1 MARHGGCVG
10 EHPRSHYA
18 VALITNYWEVRVR
31 KTKIAVAGV
40 AGVVLGMLSIQAPAV
55 AAPPVDDGSSGS
67 ATEVRQDNRPGPR
80 TKELVEWR
88 KAAIE
93 KVARGQAKAS
103 DDGVV
108 QLAPDK
114 FAEIETVKQ
123 DKIFTILAEFGD
135 QGSGRFG
142 TAPGPLHN
150 TIPEPDRSVDNTTLW
165 NQDFSP
171 AYYED
176 LFNGSGESMK
186 GYYEAVSNNK
196 YSVTN
201 TVTDWVKVPRN
212 GSFYGDN
219 ATEDTGGAWAFV
231 RDSGNAWWDSQ
242 VAAGKT
248 PAEIDAYLA
257 QFDVWDRY
265 DFNGNG
271 NFDEPDGYID
281 HFQAVHAGEG
291 EEAGGGALGA
301 DAIWSHRWYAFGNQ
315 FGSTGPEGNLA
326 GGTRIG
332 SSKYWLGDYTT
343 EPENGGVGVFAHEFG
358 HDLGLPDFYDTSG
371 AATNSTAFWTL
382 MSSGSWLGHGSAA
395 NAGIGTTPGLMGP
408 EEKRFLGWLDSSTVE
423 AGSSGDF
430 VLNPSQLQV
439 EGKDQAVRVNL
450 PDKTTTTNYTVPA
463 SGTTAWWTGS
473 ADNLNKSLTHA
484 VPAQSR
490 VTVTANAWY
499 DIEADYDYLYG
510 EYSTDGGSTWKSAG
524 RALSGSAAWGQ
535 VRYSYDAAG
544 LESLFRFRY
553 QTDGGVHNPGAFI
566 DDVQISA
573 GKTVILSDDIE
584 SGKGQWIAEDPWQ
597 LSSGSVTRTTPQ
609 YYLVENRE
617 YVGFDTTLAE
627 GPYAFTKG
635 ITAPNWVDFF
645 AYQNGMLVWYIDESY
660 ADNNVSAHPGA
671 GLALPVDARPAPLT
685 WSDGTMP
692 GNSRQ
697 PFDATF
703 GLESTDPL
711 CIAKEVQT
719 GTKRSPEIS
728 SLDACAVSS
737 APITVFK
744 DIDPLAYYSA
754 DNPYGSVKVAGHGV
768 EISVTSDAGSD
779 LAIHVVNPA
788 VK

>member
-1 MARHGGCVG
+1 M
-10 EHPRSHYA
+10 
-18 VALITNYWEVRVR
+18 R

-40 AGVVLGMLSIQAPAV
+40 AGVVLGMLSIQAPAA
-55 AAPPVDDGSSGS
+55 AAPPVDDGSTGS
-67 ATEVRQDNRPGPR
+67 AAAVRQDNRPGPR
-80 TKELVEWR
+80 TKELVERR
-88 KAAIE
+88 KAAID
-93 KVARGQAKAS
+93 KVAKGQAKAN
-103 DDGVV
+103 DEGVV

-135 QGSGRFG
+135 QSSGRYG
-142 TAPGPLHN
+142 TATGPLHN
-150 TIPEPDRSVDNTTLW
+150 TIAKPDRSVDNTTLW
-165 NQDFSP
+165 TSDFSP
-171 AYYED
+171 AYYEE

-186 GYYEAVSNNK
+186 GYYEAVSNK
-196 YSVTN
+196 AYSVTN
-201 TVTDWVKVPRN
+201 TVTDWVKVPNN

-265 DFNGNG
+265 DFNNNG

-291 EEAGGGALGA
+291 EEGGGGALGE

-315 FGSTGPEGNLA
+315 FGSTGPDGNLA

-395 NAGIGTTPGLMGP
+395 NEGIGTTPGLMGP
-408 EEKRFLGWLDSSTVE
+408 EEKRFLGWLDHSEVE
-423 AGSSGDF
+423 LGTSGDF

-439 EGKDQAVRVNL
+439 DGKDQAVRVNL
-450 PDKTTTTNYTVPA
+450 PDKTTTTSYTVPS

-473 ADNLNKSLTHA
+473 ADNLNDSLTHA

-499 DIEADYDYLYG
+499 DIEANYDYLYG
-510 EYSTDGGSTWKSAG
+510 EYSTDGGNTWQSAG
-524 RALSGSAAWGQ
+524 RPLSGSAAWGQ
-535 VRYSYDAAG
+535 VRYSYDAGG

-566 DDVQISA
+566 DDVKISA
-573 GKTVILSDDIE
+573 GKTVILSDDVE
-584 SGKGQWIAEDPWQ
+584 SGAGKWTAEEPWQ
-597 LSSGSVTRTTPQ
+597 LSTGSVTKTTPQ

-617 YVGFDTTLAE
+617 YVGFDATLAE
-627 GPYAFTKG
+627 GPYAFTRG
-635 ITAPNWVDFF
+635 ISAPNWVDFF
-645 AYQNGMLVWYIDESY
+645 KYQNGMLVWYIDESY

-671 GLALPVDARPAPLT
+671 GLALPVDARPAPFK

-703 GLESTDPL
+703 GLEATDPL
-711 CIAKEVQT
+711 CIAKEVQS
-719 GTKRSPEIS
+719 GTKRTQAVS

-737 APITVFK
+737 AAISVFK

-779 LAIHVVNPA
+779 LGIRVVNPA
-788 VK
+788 RK

>member
-1 MARHGGCVG
+1 M
-10 EHPRSHYA
+10 
-18 VALITNYWEVRVR
+18 R

-55 AAPPVDDGSSGS
+55 AAPPVDDGSTGP
-67 ATEVRQDNRPGPR
+67 AAAVRQDNRPGPR
-80 TKELVEWR
+80 TKELVDRR
-88 KAAIE
+88 KAAID
-93 KVARGQAKAS
+93 KVSKGQAKANGE
-103 DDGVV
+103 GVV

-114 FAEIETVKQ
+114 FAEVETTKQ

-150 TIPEPDRSVDNTTLW
+150 TIAEPDRSVDNTTLW
-165 NQDFSP
+165 SKDFSP
-171 AYYED
+171 AYYEE

-186 GYYEAVSNNK
+186 GYYEAVSNK
-196 YSVTN
+196 VYSVTN
-201 TVTDWVKVPRN
+201 TVTDWVKVPNN

-248 PAEIDAYLA
+248 PADIDAYLA

-265 DFNGNG
+265 DYNNNG
-271 NFDEPDGYID
+271 NFNEPDGYID

-291 EEAGGGALGA
+291 EEGGGGALGE
-301 DAIWSHRWYAFGNQ
+301 DAIWSHRWYAYGNQ
-315 FGSTGPEGNLA
+315 FGSSGPAGNLS

-358 HDLGLPDFYDTSG
+358 HDLGLPDFYDTTG

-382 MSSGSWLGHGSAA
+382 MSSGSWLGHGSSV
-395 NAGIGTTPGLMGP
+395 NEGIGTTPGLMGP
-408 EEKRFLGWLDSSTVE
+408 EEKRFLGWLDHSEVQVGT
-423 AGSSGDF
+423 SGDF

-439 EGKDQAVRVNL
+439 DGKDQAVRVNL
-450 PDKTTTTNYTVPA
+450 PDKTTTTNYTAPA

-490 VTVTANAWY
+490 VTITANAWY
-499 DIEADYDYLYG
+499 DIEANYDFLYG
-510 EYSTDGGSTWKSAG
+510 EYSTDGGKTWKSAG
-524 RALSGSAAWGQ
+524 RPLSGSGAWGQ

-566 DDVQISA
+566 DDVKISA
-573 GKTVILSDDIE
+573 GKTVILNDDVE
-584 SGKGQWIAEDPWQ
+584 SGAGQWIAEEPWQ
-597 LSSGSVTRTTPQ
+597 LSSGSVTKTTPQ

-617 YVGFDTTLAE
+617 YVGFDATLAE

-645 AYQNGMLVWYIDESY
+645 KYQNGMLVWYIDESY
-660 ADNNVSAHPGA
+660 ADNNVSAHPGG
-671 GLALPVDARPAPLT
+671 GLALPVDARPAPLK

-703 GLESTDPL
+703 GLEATDPL

-719 GTKRSPEIS
+719 GAKRSPAVS
-728 SLDACAVSS
+728 SLDACAASS
-737 APITVFK
+737 PAVGVFK

-768 EISVTSDAGSD
+768 EITVTSDAGSD
-779 LAIHVVNPA
+779 LAIHVVNPQ
-788 VK
+788 

>member
-1 MARHGGCVG
+1 M
-10 EHPRSHYA
+10 
-18 VALITNYWEVRVR
+18 R
-31 KTKIAVAGV
+31 KSKIVVAGV

-55 AAPPVDDGSSGS
+55 AAPPVDDGPTGP
-67 ATEVRQDNRPGPR
+67 AAAIRQDNRPGPR
-80 TKELVEWR
+80 TKELVEKR

-93 KVARGQAKAS
+93 KVAKGQAKANG
-103 DDGVV
+103 DGVV
-108 QLAPDK
+108 QLAEGK
-114 FAEIETVKQ
+114 FAEIQTTKQ

-150 TIPEPDRSVDNTTLW
+150 SIAAPDRSVDNTTLW
-165 NQDFSP
+165 TGDFSP
-171 AYYED
+171 AYYGD
-176 LFNGSGESMK
+176 LFNGGGESMK
-186 GYYEAVSNNK
+186 GYYEAVSNGK

-201 TVTDWVKVPRN
+201 AVSDWVKVPNN

-219 ATEDTGGAWAFV
+219 ATEDTGGSWAFIQ
-231 RDSGNAWWDSQ
+231 DSGNAWWNSQ

-265 DFNGNG
+265 DFDNDG

-291 EEAGGGALGA
+291 EEAGGGALGE

-315 FGSTGPEGNLA
+315 FGATGPEGNLS

-395 NAGIGTTPGLMGP
+395 NEGIGTTPGLMGP
-408 EEKRFLGWLDSSTVE
+408 EEKLFLGWLDHSTVQ
-423 AGSSGDF
+423 AGSTGDF

-439 EGKDQAVRVNL
+439 EGKKQAVRVNL
-450 PDKTTTTNYTVPA
+450 PDKTTTADYTAPA
-463 SGTTAWWTGS
+463 SGSKAWWTGS
-473 ADNLNKSLTHA
+473 EDNLNESLTHA
-484 VPAQSR
+484 VPPQSR

-499 DIEADYDYLYG
+499 DIEANYDFLYG
-510 EYSTDGGSTWKSAG
+510 EYSTDGGKSWTSAG
-524 RALSGSAAWGQ
+524 RALSGAAGWGQ

-544 LESLFRFRY
+544 RASLFRFRY

-566 DDVQISA
+566 DDVKISA
-573 GKTVILSDDIE
+573 GKIVIISDDVE
-584 SGKGQWIAEDPWQ
+584 SGQGQWLADGLWQ
-597 LSSGSVTRTTPQ
+597 LSTGSVTRTTEQ

-617 YVGFDTTLAE
+617 YVGFDATLAE

-645 AYQNGMLVWYIDESY
+645 KYQNGMLVWYIDDAY

-671 GLALPVDARPAPLT
+671 GSALPVDARPTPFK

-703 GLESTDPL
+703 GLEATDPL

-719 GTKRSPEIS
+719 GTKRDPGTA
-728 SLDACAVSS
+728 SLDACALSS
-737 APITVFK
+737 APIGVFK
-744 DIDPLAYYSA
+744 DIDPQAYYSA

-768 EISVTSDAGSD
+768 EVSITSDAGSD
-779 LAIHVVNPA
+779 LGIHVVNPS
-788 VK
+788 

>member
-80 TKELVEWR
+80 TKELVERR

-499 DIEADYDYLYG
+499 NIEADYDYLYG

>member
-1 MARHGGCVG
+1 M
-10 EHPRSHYA
+10 
-18 VALITNYWEVRVR
+18 R
-31 KTKIAVAGV
+31 KSKIAAGV
-40 AGVVLGMLSIQAPAV
+40 AGVVLGMLSIQAPAM
-55 AAPPVDDGSSGS
+55 AAPAVDDGPTGPAAS
-67 ATEVRQDNRPGPR
+67 AREDNRPGPR
-80 TKELVEWR
+80 TKELVEKR

-93 KVARGQAKAS
+93 KVAKGQAKAN

-108 QLAPDK
+108 QLAEDK
-114 FAEIETVKQ
+114 FAEIETTRQ
-123 DKIFTILAEFGD
+123 DKIFTILAEFGR

-142 TAPGPLHN
+142 TSPGPLHN
-150 TIPEPDRSVDNTTLW
+150 SIPQPDRAVDNTTLW
-165 NQDFSP
+165 TADFSP
-171 AYYED
+171 AYYEEH
-176 LFNGSGESMK
+176 FNGSGESMK
-186 GYYEAVSNNK
+186 TYYEAVSNNQ

-201 TVTDWVKVPRN
+201 TVTDWVTVPNN

-231 RDSGNAWWDSQ
+231 RDSGNAWWNSQ
-242 VAAGKT
+242 VAAGRT
-248 PAEIDAYLA
+248 PAEIDAYLS

-265 DFNGNG
+265 DFDNDG

-291 EEAGGGALGA
+291 EEAGGGALGE
-301 DAIWSHRWYAFGNQ
+301 DAIWSHRWYAFGNEY
-315 FGSTGPEGNLA
+315 GSSGPAGNLA

-358 HDLGLPDFYDTSG
+358 HDLGLPDFYDTTG

-395 NAGIGTTPGLMGP
+395 NEGIGTTPGLMGP
-408 EEKRFLGWLDSSTVE
+408 EEKLFLGWLDHSTVQ
-423 AGSSGDF
+423 AGSTADL

-439 EGKDQAVRVNL
+439 DGKDQAVRVNL
-450 PDKTTTTNYTVPA
+450 PDKTTTTNYTAPA
-463 SGTTAWWTGS
+463 SGTNAWWTGS
-473 ADNLNKSLTHA
+473 ADNLNESLTHA

-499 DIEADYDYLYG
+499 DIEADYDFLYG
-510 EYSTDGGSTWKSAG
+510 EYSTDGGATWKSAG
-524 RALSGSAAWGQ
+524 RALSGTSGWGQ
-535 VRYSYDAAG
+535 LRYSYDAAG
-544 LESLFRFRY
+544 LASLFRFRY

-566 DDVQISA
+566 DDVKISA
-573 GKTVILSDDIE
+573 GKTVILSDDVE
-584 SGKGQWIAEDPWQ
+584 SGQGQWLADGQWQ
-597 LSSGSVTRTTPQ
+597 VSSGSVTRTTEQ

-617 YVGFDTTLAE
+617 YVGFDATLAE

-645 AYQNGMLVWYIDESY
+645 KYQNGMLVWYIDDSF

-671 GLALPVDARPAPLT
+671 GSALLVDSRPAPFK
-685 WSDGTMP
+685 WADGTMP

-703 GLESTDPL
+703 GLEATDPL

-719 GTKRSPEIS
+719 GTKRSPGTDSVE
-728 SLDACAVSS
+728 ACAVSS
-737 APITVFK
+737 APIPVFK
-744 DIDPLAYYSA
+744 DIDPLAYYST

-768 EISVTSDAGSD
+768 EISVTSDAGTD
-779 LAIHVVNPA
+779 LGIHVVNPA
-788 VK
+788 G

>member
-1 MARHGGCVG
+1 
-10 EHPRSHYA
+10 
-18 VALITNYWEVRVR
+18 VR
-31 KTKIAVAGV
+31 KSRIAVAGI

-55 AAPPVDDGSSGS
+55 AAPPVDDGTSGP
-67 ATEVRQDNRPGPR
+67 AAAIRQDNRPGPR
-80 TKELVEWR
+80 TKELVDKR

-108 QLAPDK
+108 QLAEDK
-114 FAEIETVKQ
+114 FAEIETSKQ

-142 TAPGPLHN
+142 TVAGPLHN
-150 TIPEPDRSVDNTTLW
+150 SIAEPDRTVDNTTLW
-165 NQDFSP
+165 TADFGL
-171 AYYED
+171 AHYEE

-186 GYYEAVSNNK
+186 GYYEAVSNGK

-201 TVTDWVKVPRN
+201 TVTDWVKVPNN

-219 ATEDTGGAWAFV
+219 ATEDTGGSWAFI
-231 RDSGNAWWDSQ
+231 RDSGNAWWNSQ

-248 PAEIDAYLA
+248 PAEIDTYLA

-265 DFNGNG
+265 DFDNDG
-271 NFDEPDGYID
+271 NFDESDGYID

-291 EEAGGGALGA
+291 EEGGGGSLGE

-315 FGSTGPEGNLA
+315 FGSAGPDGNLS

-395 NAGIGTTPGLMGP
+395 GEGIGTTPGLMGP
-408 EEKRFLGWLDSSTVE
+408 EEKLFLGWLDHSTVQ
-423 AGSSGDF
+423 AGSTGDF
-430 VLNPSQLQV
+430 VLNPAQLQA

-450 PDKTTTTNYTVPA
+450 PDKTTTTDYTAPS
-463 SGTTAWWTGS
+463 SGTKAWWTGS
-473 ADNLNKSLTHA
+473 EDNLNESLTHA

-490 VTVTANAWY
+490 ITVTANAWY
-499 DIEADYDYLYG
+499 DIEADYDFLYG
-510 EYSTDGGSTWKSAG
+510 EYSTDAGRTWRSAG
-524 RALSGSAAWGQ
+524 HALSGAAGWGQ

-544 LESLFRFRY
+544 AASLFRFRY
-553 QTDGGVHNPGAFI
+553 QTDGGVHNAGAFI
-566 DDVQISA
+566 DDVKISA
-573 GKTVILSDDIE
+573 GKTVILSDDAE
-584 SGKGQWIAEDPWQ
+584 SGQGQWLADGQWQ
-597 LSSGSVTRTTPQ
+597 LSTGSVTRTTEQ

-617 YVGFDTTLAE
+617 YVGFDATLAE

-635 ITAPNWVDFF
+635 ITSPNWVDFF
-645 AYQNGMLVWYIDESY
+645 KYQNGMLVWYVDDSY

-671 GLALPVDARPAPLT
+671 GSALPVDARPAPLK

-703 GLESTDPL
+703 GLEATDPL

-719 GTKRSPEIS
+719 GTKRNPAIG
-728 SLDACAVSS
+728 SLDACAGSS
-737 APITVFK
+737 APIGVFK

-754 DNPYGSVKVAGHGV
+754 ENPSGSVKVAGHGV

-779 LAIHVVNPA
+779 LAIHVVNPGW
-788 VK
+788 